1 MRTRGAGE
9 CTDKS
14 PPPQL
19 TGNPGDEAE
28 GPQDTEG
35 AQSFDVEAAWF
46 AAHVVSLT
54 GFVGHLLQD
63 DAEKPEG
70 DNEGGGRE
78 GRPHFFVCIQPP
90 SPPPRSGSHPTM
102 TMTKSRRFQPL
113 RM

>member
-1 MRTRGAGE
+1 MKTGEGE

-28 GPQDTEG
+28 GPQDAEG
-35 AQSFDVEAAWF
+35 AQSFDVEAARF

-70 DNEGGGRE
+70 DNEGGVARGV
-78 GRPHFFVCIQPP
+78 PTSLCASSPP
-90 SPPPRSGSHPTM
+90 PPPRSGSHPTM